1 MKIGILQTGE
11 SPFELRDAHG
21 DYDTFFETLLA
32 GRGFDFQTFKVLN
45 GEFPDAVSSADG
57 WIVTGSKFSVLEDHA
72 WIPKL
77 EEFLRQTVQ
86 SKTPLLG
93 VCFGHQILA
102 QALGGR
108 VERFSGGWEVGLKE
122 YEATNGETSRLLAW
136 HQDQVVSLPKE
147 ATVLAK
153 NASCE
158 NAIVTYGDTTLS
170 LQPHPEFTGSFLRD
184 LIQVRR
190 DSLPVGTAEAAISSI
205 SSRDILTRFDERIEA
220 FFKYGLIQF

>member
-11 SPFELRDAHG
+11 SPLELRGAHG
-21 DYDTFFETLLA
+21 DYDTFFETFLS
-32 GRGFDFQTFKVLN
+32 GFGFDFQTFKVMN
-45 GEFPDAVSSADG
+45 GKLPEKISCADG

-77 EEFLRQTVQ
+77 EEFLRQTVR
-86 SKTPLLG
+86 SKLPILG

-108 VERFSGGWEVGLKE
+108 VERFSGGWEIGLKQ
-122 YEATNGETSRLLAW
+122 YEAANGESCRLLAW

-153 NASCE
+153 NSSCA
-158 NAIVTYGDTTLS
+158 NAIVTYGNTTLS
-170 LQPHPEFTGSFLRD
+170 LQPHPEFTEYFLQD
-184 LIQVRR
+184 LIKVRW
-190 DSLPVGTAEAAISSI
+190 DSLPARKAEAALSSI
-205 SSRDILTRFDERIEA
+205 SSGITLTRLDERIEA
-220 FFKYGLIQF
+220 FFKHGLIQF